1 MRAHAFRMDR
11 MSNAVSASPATS
23 LAQVIRDA
31 FADAIAMLFATATF
45 APQRSLE
52 SEVYELVEPHLAI
65 LVHKRRRF
73 MGEDPREHEL
83 WAKEVDAFVGRTFF
97 WPTPAATEAFAKYDR
112 RKIGKMVDKIV
123 ANEQFKRDVAGA
135 VLPQTSRFGAS
146 WAD

>member
-1 MRAHAFRMDR
+1 MDR
-11 MSNAVSASPATS
+11 MSNLSPAYATNG

-52 SEVYELVEPHLAI
+52 SEVFELVEPHLAI
-65 LVHKRRRF
+65 LVHKRRKF
-73 MGEDPREHEL
+73 AGDDKREHEL
-83 WAKEVDAFVGRTFF
+83 WAKELDAFVGRTFF
-97 WPTPAATEAFAKYDR
+97 WPTPATTEAFAKCDR
-112 RKIGKMVDKIV
+112 RRVGAMVDKIV
-123 ANEQFKRDVAGA
+123 AHEQFKQDIAEA